1 MADGKSLAMVPVTPV
16 WAPSGRELF
25 FRSFGSRDMM
35 VVEVETEPTFNP
47 GNPELLFVAPYYRPA
62 GVGRGR
68 PFDVAEDGRFLMIR
82 ESNTGQEAEPS
93 SQILVVLNWHQELL
107 ERVPAP

>member
-1 MADGKSLAMVPVTPV
+1 
-16 WAPSGRELF
+16 
-25 FRSFGSRDMM
+25 MM

-47 GNPELLFVAPYYRPA
+47 GNPEVLFVAPYRA
-62 GVGRGR
+62 SGFGRGR
-68 PFDVAEDGRFLMIR
+68 PFDVAEDGRFLMIQ
-82 ESNTGQEAEPS
+82 ESNTGQEAEPG